1 MNAFGNQVAVG
12 ASRAADKLV
21 ALVERAVLEDD
32 ESGTRPGLGPAR
44 LHHLRLHPD
53 GLLGEDVRLVTCC
66 TWVPTGSCSNQ
77 RPETGRPAASW
88 PA

>member
-32 ESGTRPGLGPAR
+32 ESGTKTGTGAPPPPPSPPG
-44 LHHLRLHPD
+44 
-53 GLLGEDVRLVTCC
+53 
-66 TWVPTGSCSNQ
+66 S
-77 RPETGRPAASW
+77 
-88 PA
+88 